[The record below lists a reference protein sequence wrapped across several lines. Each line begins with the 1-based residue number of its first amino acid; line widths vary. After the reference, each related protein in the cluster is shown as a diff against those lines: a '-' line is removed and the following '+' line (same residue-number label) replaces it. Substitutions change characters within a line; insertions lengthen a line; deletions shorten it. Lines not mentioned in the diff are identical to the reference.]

1 MGVSGAIVVTT
12 PSEVS
17 LEDARKAVQ
26 MFRQV
31 RVNVLGIVE
40 NMSYMVVPGTTQRI
54 DVFGQGGGKRTADA
68 MSVPFLGE
76 LPLDPAIRIGG
87 DTGRPIVL
95 RGKEDAQAA
104 AFQAIAQRVADAV
117 EQAASKGP
125 SISISE

>member
-1 MGVSGAIVVTT
+1 MVVTT

-40 NMSYMVVPGTTQRI
+40 NMSYMVVPGTSQRI
-54 DVFGQGGGKRTADA
+54 DVFGQGGGKRTAEA

-76 LPLDPAIRIGG
+76 LPLDPAVRIGG
-87 DTGRPIVL
+87 DTGRPITL
-95 RGKEDAQAA
+95 RGEGDAQAA
-104 AFQAIAQRVADAV
+104 GFQAIARRVADAV
-117 EQAASKGP
+117 EKTASTGP